1 MATSQWVESAS
12 RGEPAPRGG
21 DGFVDRKAH
30 HLLNGAYQ
38 AAPGEVAAARLL
50 AREDP
55 QVAAWLALPAVEP
68 DAAAPLVGLVQ
79 HGDLAA
85 ARAWIGGLDP
95 RGVSEVRLA
104 LKRRREDR

>member
-1 MATSQWVESAS
+1 
-12 RGEPAPRGG
+12 
-21 DGFVDRKAH
+21 VDRKAH

-55 QVAAWLALPAVEP
+55 QVAGWLGLPAVQV
-68 DAAAPLVGLVQ
+68 DAASRLVGLVQ
-79 HGDLAA
+79 HGDLTA
-85 ARAWIGGLDP
+85 ARAWIGGLHP
-95 RGVSEVRLA
+95 AEVSAVRLA